1 VSAVAVLPE
10 PAAELVASPDELDA
24 LAFALAGTRF
34 PGLGPTLLQ
43 RVGDRDRGTLARRLL
58 LPLAARGVLD
68 PGGPLWTVAGPYR
81 RLLSAVLEPD
91 VAVCVHVR
99 RSGSSGT
106 AIACQRDGVLV
117 LHDADPAGWHRLA
130 LRAGTLTGAVLDL
143 LDAPP
148 ASGKAQGGPVRRRYS
163 AVLRSLA
170 DPPAEPFVA
179 ALLDHDYA
187 AKLTLLGHRSGT
199 YQAQSLA
206 VLGAP
211 GCPLWIVE
219 VEPDG
224 EDDGWLTATPAGAEL
239 VRERVGAFCAG
250 TGEGAR

>member
-1 VSAVAVLPE
+1 VARRGAVARVERE
-10 PAAELVASPDELDA
+10 PAVAGEVVGQP
-24 LAFALAGTRF
+24 
-34 PGLGPTLLQ
+34 PQ
-43 RVGDRDRGTLARRLL
+43 RGRRLG
-58 LPLAARGVLD
+58 RG
-68 PGGPLWTVAGPYR
+68 R
-81 RLLSAVLEPD
+81 
-91 VAVCVHVR
+91 
-99 RSGSSGT
+99 
-106 AIACQRDGVLV
+106 
-117 LHDADPAGWHRLA
+117 
-130 LRAGTLTGAVLDL
+130 
-143 LDAPP
+143 
-148 ASGKAQGGPVRRRYS
+148 QGGPVRRRYS

-170 DPPAEPFVA
+170 DPPADPFVA